1 MKHIDMSIYPSASGC
16 VPSSLPSV
24 FATACRE
31 PALIGSSAAIRG
43 LRLQVARIGPHFR
56 TALLR
61 GEDATGTE
69 QLGRALHEL
78 SQGAAGQFVCCDAAT
93 LGDVLLNTSPEDSLA
108 WLTRMAGGGTLFLH
122 GVEQMPPAAQ
132 AELLVLLRRH
142 ECVGDAVEAAQRP
155 DLRVIAATGEDL
167 KTLASVSRFSHELYR
182 HLATV
187 EIVLPALRE
196 RKEDLPDLVRV
207 LLERQSSA
215 WGTSLTVSKVAMERL
230 TGYAWPGGLRELA
243 DVLRNAAAKSEG
255 GPIESQHL
263 PAFAERRDGPKPE
276 TEESVLLQNV
286 LERHVMRVLLDCG
299 GNKLRAAE
307 RLGISRSTLYRMLE
321 SVAAAH
327 VSR

>member
-1 MKHIDMSIYPSASGC
+1 MSTCPSASDR
-16 VPSSLPSV
+16 VASSLPSV
-24 FATACRE
+24 LATACRE

-69 QLGRALHEL
+69 QVGRALHEL
-78 SQGAAGQFVCCDAAT
+78 SQGAAGQFVCCAAAT

-108 WLTRMAGGGTLFLH
+108 WLTRMAVGGTLFLH

-132 AELLVLLRRH
+132 TELLVLLRRH
-142 ECVGDAVEAAQRP
+142 ECVGDAVEAARKL
-155 DLRVIAATGEDL
+155 DLRVITATGEDL
-167 KTLASVSRFSHELYR
+167 KPLVSVGQFSQELYR
-182 HLATV
+182 RLATV

-207 LLERQSSA
+207 LLERQSNA
-215 WGTSLTVSKVAMERL
+215 GGTSLALSKAAMERL
-230 TGYAWPGGLRELA
+230 TGYGWPGGLRELE
-243 DVLRNAAAKSEG
+243 DVLRNAAAQSEWA
-255 GPIESQHL
+255 PIELQHL
-263 PAFAERRDGPKPE
+263 PIFAEGRDGPKPE
-276 TEESVLLQNV
+276 AKESVLLQDV
-286 LERHVMRVLLDCG
+286 VERHVMRVLLDCG

-327 VSR
+327 VSP